1 MTTNI
6 TADCVFCGCGPAC
19 MATLVYLEQVGALE
33 SILQTTTPTT
43 DHSLVII
50 DPAKKQDFGVGA
62 LGQYIS
68 PSNTSACMFALNVFR
83 PRTVKAPEA
92 PEVVVDAQ
100 QLEVALGE
108 AMESKTSE
116 SKSEDSDVSVSVS
129 VSVSSSSSTSVES
142 AVGQINLLPSPLL
155 NSLRSTP
162 EAQSLTK
169 KGAGFTR
176 LLDIAPWQRRVMET
190 LIEKRFQQQHS
201 KGKIMSERWVE
212 RIVVRQDG
220 KYDVYVVTRKPGS
233 DNDQEKNEG
242 KESEKNQT
250 IIITTR
256 KIMLSMGGKPKATP
270 EWLKRYENEGMN
282 TSITKKKSKKKKT
295 SAADGDADVT
305 TSSRLVMSADV
316 FLRRN
321 GFMKVFQHLRKLCG
335 GQSIKK
341 KAYKVIVIG
350 GAHSALSVIHTLLA
364 GADEKINSGGVPL
377 DDAEYSGV
385 SSRPKKERKSL
396 HAAKIV
402 TPKAAT
408 KKKKKSSPKASKG
421 VKEKKIEEKKIEE
434 NKSEENKS
442 EEKKNEENKS
452 EENKSEEKKSEEKK
466 SEDKNKEEKNSDS
479 TTTESSMIPAVSAAP
494 ASDTLAM
501 YQFMKDEILM
511 LHRSDVH
518 MYWFNKNEAKKAGV
532 TVDPIRVSQNAA
544 ESVNVYTG
552 LRGKS
557 KSLWRAIKKG
567 QESRVK
573 AVHYSDGNKIEQKV
587 FHAEPDVVIHAIG
600 YGCALPLFLDES
612 DMLPMTVDSDTSGTL
627 KTTNSCQIFITRA
640 DSKKKELLKN
650 IVATGLGAT
659 LRTTHPDIGGEK
671 LMKNVKADGV
681 NIYMN
686 QQARVLSHAL
696 WGQDTLQHWSDVA
709 QQERVRQ
716 QQQQKESEQEKIE
729 RKTDEKREE
738 KEEEK
743 KIEKKKEGTILLMV
757 PRIRVE
763 AAPPVATSLQSVLT
777 AAKRTAS
784 ARMER
789 CASPP
794 APMTVVPTLLV
805 STDTVAAY
813 RGGDRLDTTRSSRSS
828 RSSMSTAENS
838 PRDVLPTKK
847 ITLKLTPHSSPGR
860 RTVGVAA
867 KPQVIRFSARNLM
880 PIRR

>member
-1 MTTNI
+1 
-6 TADCVFCGCGPAC
+6 
-19 MATLVYLEQVGALE
+19 MATLVYLEQIGALE

-43 DHSLVII
+43 DHSLVVV
-50 DPAKKQDFGVGA
+50 DSAKKQDFGVGA

-108 AMESKTSE
+108 AKESKTSE

-176 LLDIAPWQRRVMET
+176 LLDIAPWQRRVMKT

-233 DNDQEKNEG
+233 DNDQEGNEG

-250 IIITTR
+250 IIITAR

-270 EWLKRYENEGMN
+270 EWLKRYENEGVN
-282 TSITKKKSKKKKT
+282 TSITKKKNKKKTT
-295 SAADGDADVT
+295 SAADVDADAT

-421 VKEKKIEEKKIEE
+421 VKEKKIEEKK
-434 NKSEENKS
+434 N
-442 EEKKNEENKS
+442 EEKKS
-452 EENKSEEKKSEEKK
+452 DEKKSEEKK
-466 SEDKNKEEKNSDS
+466 SEDKNSEEKNSDP
-479 TTTESSMIPAVSAAP
+479 TTTESSMSSMIPAVSAAP

-640 DSKKKELLKN
+640 NSKKKELLKN

-729 RKTDEKREE
+729 GKTEEKREE
-738 KEEEK
+738 VVEVVVVEEEEED
-743 KIEKKKEGTILLMV
+743 KIEKKKEGTIVPMV
-757 PRIRVE
+757 SRMRVE
-763 AAPPVATSLQSVLT
+763 APPVATSLQSVLT

-813 RGGDRLDTTRSSRSS
+813 RDGDRLDTTRSSRSS
-828 RSSMSTAENS
+828 RSNRSTAENS

-867 KPQVIRFSARNLM
+867 KPQVIRFSARHLM

>member
-250 IIITTR
+250 IIITAR

-408 KKKKKSSPKASKG
+408 KKKKSRHPKLR
-421 VKEKKIEEKKIEE
+421 KESRRKKLRRKKLRRT
-434 NKSEENKS
+434 KVRRTKVRR
-442 EEKKNEENKS
+442 KRMRRTKVRRTK
-452 EENKSEEKKSEEKK
+452 
-466 SEDKNKEEKNSDS
+466 
-479 TTTESSMIPAVSAAP
+479 V
-494 ASDTLAM
+494 
-501 YQFMKDEILM
+501 
-511 LHRSDVH
+511 RR
-518 MYWFNKNEAKKAGV
+518 KKA
-532 TVDPIRVSQNAA
+532 R
-544 ESVNVYTG
+544 
-552 LRGKS
+552 R
-557 KSLWRAIKKG
+557 R
-567 QESRVK
+567 
-573 AVHYSDGNKIEQKV
+573 KV
-587 FHAEPDVVIHAIG
+587 R
-600 YGCALPLFLDES
+600 
-612 DMLPMTVDSDTSGTL
+612 
-627 KTTNSCQIFITRA
+627 TR
-640 DSKKKELLKN
+640 
-650 IVATGLGAT
+650 T
-659 LRTTHPDIGGEK
+659 
-671 LMKNVKADGV
+671 
-681 NIYMN
+681 
-686 QQARVLSHAL
+686 
-696 WGQDTLQHWSDVA
+696 
-709 QQERVRQ
+709 
-716 QQQQKESEQEKIE
+716 
-729 RKTDEKREE
+729 KR
-738 KEEEK
+738 
-743 KIEKKKEGTILLMV
+743 
-757 PRIRVE
+757 
-763 AAPPVATSLQSVLT
+763 
-777 AAKRTAS
+777 KRTAT
-784 ARMER
+784 ALLQ
-789 CASPP
+789 SP
-794 APMTVVPTLLV
+794 A
-805 STDTVAAY
+805 
-813 RGGDRLDTTRSSRSS
+813 
-828 RSSMSTAENS
+828 
-838 PRDVLPTKK
+838 
-847 ITLKLTPHSSPGR
+847 
-860 RTVGVAA
+860 
-867 KPQVIRFSARNLM
+867 
-880 PIRR
+880 

>member
-1 MTTNI
+1 
-6 TADCVFCGCGPAC
+6 
-19 MATLVYLEQVGALE
+19 
-33 SILQTTTPTT
+33 
-43 DHSLVII
+43 
-50 DPAKKQDFGVGA
+50 
-62 LGQYIS
+62 
-68 PSNTSACMFALNVFR
+68 
-83 PRTVKAPEA
+83 
-92 PEVVVDAQ
+92 
-100 QLEVALGE
+100 
-108 AMESKTSE
+108 
-116 SKSEDSDVSVSVS
+116 
-129 VSVSSSSSTSVES
+129 
-142 AVGQINLLPSPLL
+142 
-155 NSLRSTP
+155 
-162 EAQSLTK
+162 
-169 KGAGFTR
+169 
-176 LLDIAPWQRRVMET
+176 
-190 LIEKRFQQQHS
+190 
-201 KGKIMSERWVE
+201 
-212 RIVVRQDG
+212 
-220 KYDVYVVTRKPGS
+220 
-233 DNDQEKNEG
+233 
-242 KESEKNQT
+242 
-250 IIITTR
+250 
-256 KIMLSMGGKPKATP
+256 
-270 EWLKRYENEGMN
+270 
-282 TSITKKKSKKKKT
+282 
-295 SAADGDADVT
+295 
-305 TSSRLVMSADV
+305 
-316 FLRRN
+316 
-321 GFMKVFQHLRKLCG
+321 
-335 GQSIKK
+335 
-341 KAYKVIVIG
+341 
-350 GAHSALSVIHTLLA
+350 
-364 GADEKINSGGVPL
+364 
-377 DDAEYSGV
+377 
-385 SSRPKKERKSL
+385 
-396 HAAKIV
+396 
-402 TPKAAT
+402 
-408 KKKKKSSPKASKG
+408 
-421 VKEKKIEEKKIEE
+421 
-434 NKSEENKS
+434 
-442 EEKKNEENKS
+442 
-452 EENKSEEKKSEEKK
+452 
-466 SEDKNKEEKNSDS
+466 
-479 TTTESSMIPAVSAAP
+479 MIPAVSAAP

-640 DSKKKELLKN
+640 NSKKKELLKN

-729 RKTDEKREE
+729 GKTEEKREE
-738 KEEEK
+738 VGEVVVVEEEEED
-743 KIEKKKEGTILLMV
+743 KIEKKKEGTIVPMV
-757 PRIRVE
+757 SRMRVE
-763 AAPPVATSLQSVLT
+763 APPVATSLQSVLT

-813 RGGDRLDTTRSSRSS
+813 RDGDRLDTTRSSRSS
-828 RSSMSTAENS
+828 RSSRSTAENS

-867 KPQVIRFSARNLM
+867 KPQVIRFSARHLM